1 MKIKTQHRQIAV
13 ETIVCHA
20 AVLLIMLGMA
30 MHGASAPNNAT
41 AEWLS
46 NGRDAFEQ
54 RFSPLDQINTHNIS
68 KLGLAFGVQ
77 TDATRGLEA
86 TPLYEDGV
94 LYFSLDW
101 SRVWALDVRTQKV
114 LWKYDPKVPGVIGR
128 KACCDVVNRG
138 VALSGNKIFAGTLD
152 GYLIALDKKT
162 GAEIWRVK
170 TIPDQGVY
178 AITGAPRIAKN
189 KVIIGNGGAEFGV
202 RGFVSAYDIETG
214 ALAWRFYTVPDGRNA
229 QQEHPALEAALK
241 TWSKQSDW
249 ASGGGGTVWDSM
261 AYDPELD
268 LLYVGVGNGAP
279 WQRDI
284 RSPGRGDNLYLSSI
298 LALKPDSG
306 ELAWHYQT
314 TPGDSWDYTATQH
327 ILLADMQWNGKPRKL
342 LMQAPKNGF
351 YYVLDRATGELLG
364 AKNYVDVTWAS
375 GVDLKTGRPIETGKA
390 DWQHE
395 LRIVKPANVG
405 GHNWQP
411 MALHPQE
418 GLVYI
423 PAIDIVQGFMPEP
436 AYRFQP
442 NAWNVTLDMEALTD
456 MALDIPLL
464 PMCSQGKL
472 IAWDVAQQQPRW
484 EVVQPGIWNG
494 GLLATAGGLVFQGT
508 QDGYF
513 RAYGAAD
520 GKLLWEYQTE
530 IGVIA
535 APISFAMDGV
545 QYIAL
550 LVGYGGAGPLL
561 ALDYD
566 KLGAMDYVND
576 GRLLVFRLG
585 GDAPALEVKRRAPLQ
600 IPADGVVSMKTSE
613 QQYRT
618 GAKKYMRYCAGCHGV
633 RGKSGGLVPDL
644 RAASRQTHEQWDA
657 IVLGGLRHEKGM
669 AGFADVISLDD
680 SRAIQSYLIEEA
692 LLQQSL
698 WQQAQDWVKQRAC
711 LPHWILP

>member
-1 MKIKTQHRQIAV
+1 MQIKTSCALVSITQLFFMMLLAA
-13 ETIVCHA
+13 TFSHA
-20 AVLLIMLGMA
+20 QPQ
-30 MHGASAPNNAT
+30 SPDT
-41 AEWLS
+41 EWLN
-46 NGRDAFEQ
+46 NGRDTFEQ
-54 RFSPLDQINTHNIS
+54 RFSPLDQINIHNVD
-68 KLGLAFGVQ
+68 KLGLAFGIP
-77 TDATRGLEA
+77 TDTTRGLEA

-94 LYFSLDW
+94 LYFSLTW
-101 SRVWALDVRTQKV
+101 SQVWALDVRMQKV
-114 LWKYDPKVPGVIGR
+114 LWKYDPKVPGAIGR

-138 VALSGNKIFAGTLD
+138 VALSGDKVFVGTLD
-152 GYLIALDKKT
+152 GFLIAIDKKT

-170 TIPDQGVY
+170 TIPDTGVY

-229 QQEHPALEAALK
+229 QQENPALDAALK
-241 TWSKQSDW
+241 TWSKESNW
-249 ASGGGGTVWDSM
+249 ESGGGGTVWDSM
-261 AYDPELD
+261 AYDPALD
-268 LLYVGVGNGAP
+268 LLYVGVGNGSP

-298 LALKPDSG
+298 LALRPDTG
-306 ELAWHYQT
+306 ELVWHYQT

-327 ILLADMQWNGKPRKL
+327 IMLADMVWDGKPRKL

-375 GVDLKTGRPIETGKA
+375 SVDLKTGRPIETGKA

-411 MALHPQE
+411 MALNPQE

-436 AYRFQP
+436 NYKFQP
-442 NAWNVTLDMEALTD
+442 NTWNVTLDMEALTD

-472 IAWDVAQQQPRW
+472 IAWDVTQQKPRW
-484 EVVQPGIWNG
+484 EIAQPGIWNG
-494 GLLATAGGLVFQGT
+494 GVLATKGGLVFQGT

-513 RAYGAAD
+513 RAYDAVTGRQA
-520 GKLLWEYQTE
+520 WEYKTE

-535 APISFAMDGV
+535 APVSFLMDGV

-566 KLGAMDYVND
+566 KLGPMNYVND

-585 GDAPALEVKRRAPLQ
+585 GTAPPLAVTKLGPPEM
-600 IPADGVVSMKTSE
+600 PAAGVVSIKVSE
-613 QQYRT
+613 QQYRH
-618 GAKKYMRYCAGCHGV
+618 GARKYMRYCAGCHGV

-644 RAASRQTHEQWDA
+644 RAASKATHAQWDA

-669 AGFADVISLDD
+669 AGFGDVISLDD
-680 SRAIQSYLIEEA
+680 SRAIEAYVIEEA
-692 LLQQSL
+692 LLQKTL
-698 WQQAQDWVKQRAC
+698 WQQAQEWVKRRTC
-711 LPHWILP
+711 LPYWLLP

>member
-1 MKIKTQHRQIAV
+1 MQIAISDIRRV
-13 ETIVCHA
+13 AILSCLLLASLVCDAHA
-20 AVLLIMLGMA
+20 QNDGDW
-30 MHGASAPNNAT
+30 HSH
-41 AEWLS
+41 
-46 NGRDAFEQ
+46 GRDAFEQ
-54 RFSPLDQINTHNIS
+54 RFSPLQQINTATVKN
-68 KLGLAFGVQ
+68 LGLAFALP
-77 TDATRGLEA
+77 TESTRGLEA
-86 TPLYEDGV
+86 TPLYESGV

-101 SRVWALDVRTQKV
+101 SRVWAVDVRSQKV
-114 LWKYDPKVPGVIGR
+114 LWKYDPKVPGVFGR

-138 VALSGNKIFAGTLD
+138 VALDGDRVFVGTLD
-152 GYLIALDKKT
+152 GFLIALDKAT
-162 GAEIWRVK
+162 GNEIWRVK
-170 TIPDQGVY
+170 TTPESGVY
-178 AITGAPRIAKN
+178 AITGAPRITKG

-202 RGFVSAYDIETG
+202 RGYVSAYDATTG

-229 QQEHPALEAALK
+229 QQETPALEKALS
-241 TWSKQSDW
+241 TWSKDSNW
-249 ASGGGGTVWDSM
+249 ESGGGGTVWDSM

-298 LALKPDSG
+298 LALRPDTG
-306 ELAWHYQT
+306 ELVWHYQT
-314 TPGDSWDYTATQH
+314 TPADSWDYTATQH
-327 ILLADMQWNGKPRKL
+327 IMLADMAWNGKPRKL

-364 AKNYVDVTWAS
+364 AKNYVEVNWAS
-375 GVDLKTGRPIETGKA
+375 GVDLKTGRPVETGKA
-390 DWQHE
+390 DWQHD

-411 MALHPQE
+411 MALNPQQ

-423 PAIDIVQGFMPEP
+423 PAIDNVQGFMPEP
-436 AYRFQP
+436 AYKFQP

-456 MALDIPLL
+456 MALDIPML

-472 IAWDVAQQQPRW
+472 IAWDVAQQKSRW
-484 EVVQPGIWNG
+484 EINHPGIWNG
-494 GLLATAGGLVFQGT
+494 GVLATAGNLVFQGT
-508 QDGYF
+508 QDGLF
-513 RAYGAAD
+513 RAYDATSGTM
-520 GKLLWEYQTE
+520 LWEYKTD

-535 APISFAMDGV
+535 APISFEMDNT

-576 GRLLVFRLG
+576 GRLLVFKLG
-585 GDAPALEVKRRAPLQ
+585 GDAAPLPVKKRAALKM
-600 IPADGVVSMKTSE
+600 PADGVVSIKKSE
-613 QQYRT
+613 QQYRA

-644 RAASRQTHEQWDA
+644 RAASFETHQQWDA
-657 IVLGGLRHEKGM
+657 ILLGGLRHEKGM
-669 AGFADVISLDD
+669 AGFGDLLSLED
-680 SRAIQSYLIEEA
+680 SHAIEAYIIEEA
-692 LLQQSL
+692 LLQQTPL
-698 WQQAQDWVKQRAC
+698 QQAGNWVKHRTC
-711 LPHWILP
+711 LPYWLVP

>member
-1 MKIKTQHRQIAV
+1 MNFGTTMKITILNIRHAV
-13 ETIVCHA
+13 IFSCLMLA
-20 AVLLIMLGMA
+20 SLICYA
-30 MHGASAPNNAT
+30 QNNIDSN
-41 AEWLS
+41 WLS
-46 NGRDAFEQ
+46 NGRDPFEQ
-54 RFSPLDQINTHNIS
+54 RFSPLDQINTHNID
-68 KLGLAFGVQ
+68 KLGLAFGLQ

-86 TPLYEDGV
+86 TPLFEDGV

-114 LWKYDPKVPGVIGR
+114 LWKYDPKVPGAIGR

-138 VALSGNKIFAGTLD
+138 VALSGEKVFVGTLD
-152 GYLIALDKKT
+152 GFLVALDKKT

-170 TIPDQGVY
+170 TIPETGVY

-202 RGFVSAYDIETG
+202 RGFVAAYDIDTG
-214 ALAWRFYTVPDGRNA
+214 ELAWRFYTVPDGRNA
-229 QQEHPALEAALK
+229 QQENPALDVALK
-241 TWSKQSDW
+241 TWSKDSNW
-249 ASGGGGTVWDSM
+249 ESGGGGTVWDSM

-268 LLYVGVGNGAP
+268 LLYVGVGNGSP

-298 LALKPDSG
+298 LALKPDTG
-306 ELAWHYQT
+306 ELVWHYQT

-327 ILLADMQWNGKPRKL
+327 ILLADMQWDGKPRKL

-364 AKNYVDVTWAS
+364 AKNYVEMNWAS

-390 DWQHE
+390 DWQHD

-411 MALHPQE
+411 MALNPQQ

-436 AYRFQP
+436 AYKFQP
-442 NAWNVTLDMEALTD
+442 NTWNVTLDMEALTD

-472 IAWDVAQQQPRW
+472 IAWDVAQQKPRW
-484 EVVQPGIWNG
+484 EVIHPGIWNG
-494 GLLATAGGLVFQGT
+494 GMLATAGGLVFQGT

-513 RAYGAAD
+513 RAYDAAS
-520 GKLLWEYQTE
+520 GKQVWEYKTE

-535 APISFAMDGV
+535 APISFQLDGV

-576 GRLLVFRLG
+576 GRLLVFKLG
-585 GDAPALEVKRRAPLQ
+585 GNAQPLAVARREPLK
-600 IPADGVVSMKTSE
+600 IPADGVVSIKTSE
-613 QQYRT
+613 QQYRA
-618 GAKKYMRYCAGCHGV
+618 GGKKYMRYCAGCHGV

-644 RAASRQTHEQWDA
+644 RAASKQTHEQWDA
-657 IVLGGLRHEKGM
+657 IVLGGLRYEKGM

-680 SRAIQSYLIEEA
+680 SRAIEAYLIEEA

-698 WQQAQDWVKQRAC
+698 WQQAQEWVKQRTC
-711 LPHWILP
+711 LPYWLLP